1 MCKNRIFSP
10 SIITLLAVF
19 FCLVAVRVEK
29 AAQQEPQSDKSAN
42 KASNPKTSGP
52 QSSGSQTSDSQ
63 SSAPQSSAPQSSG
76 GGAPAKWQII
86 LPKKPQSAGPQ
97 SPGAG
102 AQEQKQEQK
111 QESKPTPAPQAPGKQ
126 SPIQQLRSQLSDKE
140 DQDRVR
146 IGTELVSLPVTVT
159 DAYNRL
165 VTGLDKRHFEVYED
179 KVKQEISFFS
189 DDDSPVNMGII
200 FDVSG
205 SMKGK
210 LERARDALR
219 AFIQTSHSDDDFFLV
234 GFNQRANLLAEFTD
248 GETLINKLTLVDPKG
263 QTALYDAA
271 YLGIEK
277 VKQGRHNRHAMLLIS
292 DGQDNSS
299 RYTYSELRK
308 LLKEAG
314 VQIYCIGIVELG
326 GGSGGTLDLQGQS
339 ILEEI
344 AQVTGGKAFFP
355 RSAAELEDA
364 TTRIALELRHQYS
377 IGYNPT
383 NVKRDGQW
391 HKIKVSVKGPKGLSN
406 LKVQHKEGYY
416 AVAGKSER

>member
-10 SIITLLAVF
+10 SIVILLGVF
-19 FCLVAVRVEK
+19 FCFTAVRIER
-29 AAQQEPQSDKSAN
+29 AAQQEPQPGKS
-42 KASNPKTSGP
+42 SNKTSNNTPGNT
-52 QSSGSQTSDSQ
+52 SGNTS
-63 SSAPQSSAPQSSG
+63 
-76 GGAPAKWQII
+76 GA
-86 LPKKPQSAGPQ
+86 Q
-97 SPGAG
+97 SPGG
-102 AQEQKQEQK
+102 GSPEQKQV
-111 QESKPTPAPQAPGKQ
+111 SKPTPTPAAPGKQ
-126 SPIQQLRSQLSDKE
+126 SPLQQIRSQFG
-140 DQDRVR
+140 DQEGQERQER
-146 IGTELVSLPVTVT
+146 IIERTDLVSLPVTVT

-165 VTGLDKRHFEVYED
+165 VTGLDVHHFEIFED
-179 KVKQEISFFS
+179 KVKQDISFFS
-189 DDDSPVNMGII
+189 DDDAPVSLGII

-210 LERARDALR
+210 IDRARDALK
-219 AFIQTSHSDDDFFLV
+219 AFILTSHNDDDFFLV
-234 GFNQRANLLAEFTD
+234 GFNQRANLVAEFTD
-248 GETLINKLTLVDPKG
+248 GDTLTNKLTLVEPKG

-299 RYTYSELRK
+299 RYTYGELRK
-308 LLKEAG
+308 QLKEAG
-314 VQIYCIGIVELG
+314 VQIYSIGIVEMG
-326 GGSGGTLDLQGQS
+326 GGAGGTLDMQGQA

-344 AQVTGGKAFFP
+344 SQVTGGKAFFP

-391 HKIKVSVKGPKGLSN
+391 HKIKVNVKGPKGLSN

-416 AVAGKSER
+416 AVASKSERG

>member
-1 MCKNRIFSP
+1 MWRNCLCREVSMFKN
-10 SIITLLAVF
+10 AF
-19 FCLVAVRVEK
+19 FRPLYVTAGFLFLCMLVISRHP
-29 AAQQEPQSDKSAN
+29 AAQQN
-42 KASNPKTSGP
+42 RISG
-52 QSSGSQTSDSQ
+52 QSSQNQ
-63 SSAPQSSAPQSSG
+63 
-76 GGAPAKWQII
+76 
-86 LPKKPQSAGPQ
+86 
-97 SPGAG
+97 
-102 AQEQKQEQK
+102 QEP
-111 QESKPTPAPQAPGKQ
+111 KPTPPTNSKI
-126 SPIQQLRSQLSDKE
+126 SPTQQIRSQFGDQN
-140 DQDRVR
+140 DQDKG
-146 IGTELVSLPVTVT
+146 IIIPTEVVSLTVTVT
-159 DAYNRL
+159 DPYNRL
-165 VTGLDKRHFEVYED
+165 VTGLDKQHFEIFED
-179 KVKQEISFFS
+179 KIKQEIRFFN
-189 DDDSPVNMGII
+189 DDDSPVSLGII

-210 LERARDALR
+210 LDRAREALR

-248 GETLINKLTLVDPKG
+248 GETLANKLTLVDARG

-277 VKQGRHNRHAMLLIS
+277 VKQGRHNRHALLMIS

-299 RYTYSELRK
+299 RYTYGELRK

-314 VQIYCIGIVELG
+314 VQIYSIGIVEMG
-326 GGSGGTLDLQGQS
+326 GGAGGTLDMQGQA

-377 IGYNPT
+377 IGYEPT

-406 LKVQHKEGYY
+406 LK
-416 AVAGKSER
+416 

>member
-10 SIITLLAVF
+10 SIVILLAVS
-19 FCLVAVRVEK
+19 FCFIAVGVEQ
-29 AAQQEPQSDKSAN
+29 AAQQEPQPGKS
-42 KASNPKTSGP
+42 SNKTSNNT
-52 QSSGSQTSDSQ
+52 Q
-63 SSAPQSSAPQSSG
+63 
-76 GGAPAKWQII
+76 GA
-86 LPKKPQSAGPQ
+86 Q
-97 SPGAG
+97 SPGSG
-102 AQEQKQEQK
+102 SPEKK
-111 QESKPTPAPQAPGKQ
+111 QESKPTPTPADPGKQ
-126 SPIQQLRSQLSDKE
+126 TPLGQIRSQLGDPATPQGAQ
-140 DQDRVR
+140 QDDR
-146 IGTELVSLPVTVT
+146 IKIPTELVSLPVTVT

-165 VTGLDKRHFEVYED
+165 VTGLDRQHFEIFED
-179 KVKQEISFFS
+179 KVKQDISFFS
-189 DDDSPVNMGII
+189 DDDAPVSLGII

-210 LERARDALR
+210 LDRARDALK
-219 AFIQTSHSDDDFFLV
+219 AFILTSHSDDDFFLV
-234 GFNQRANLLAEFTD
+234 GFNQRANLVAEFTD
-248 GETLINKLTLVDPKG
+248 GDTLANKLTLVDPKG

-299 RYTYSELRK
+299 RYTYGELRK

-314 VQIYCIGIVELG
+314 VQIYCIGIVEMG
-326 GGSGGTLDLQGQS
+326 GGAGGTLDMQGQA

-416 AVAGKSER
+416 AVTNKAER

>member
-1 MCKNRIFSP
+1 MCKNRISGP
-10 SIITLLAVF
+10 LIVTLLAVIL
-19 FCLVAVRVEK
+19 CLIVVRVEQ
-29 AAQQEPQSDKSAN
+29 AAQQEQQPDKSAN
-42 KASNPKTSGP
+42 KESNPQSGP
-52 QSSGSQTSDSQ
+52 
-63 SSAPQSSAPQSSG
+63 PQSSG
-76 GGAPAKWQII
+76 GVGPPRWPIF
-86 LPKKPQSAGPQ
+86 LPRKSQPS
-97 SPGAG
+97 SPKSSGGG
-102 AQEQKQEQK
+102 AQEQKPEQK
-111 QESKPTPAPQAPGKQ
+111 PEQKEESKTAPTPPAPGKQ
-126 SPIQQLRSQLSDKE
+126 SPMQQVRSQLGGQGT
-140 DQDRVR
+140 QDGQ
-146 IGTELVSLPVTVT
+146 IIIPTELVSLPVTVT

-165 VTGLDKRHFEVYED
+165 VTGLDVHNFEIYED

-189 DDDSPVNMGII
+189 DDDAPVNLGIV

-210 LERARDALR
+210 LDRARDALK

-248 GETLINKLTLVDPKG
+248 GDALANKLTLVDPKG

-277 VKQGRHNRHAMLLIS
+277 VKQGRHSRNAILLIS

-299 RYTYSELRK
+299 RYTYGELRK

-314 VQIYCIGIVELG
+314 VQIYCIGIVEM
-326 GGSGGTLDLQGQS
+326 GGSAGGTLDMQGQA

-344 AQVTGGKAFFP
+344 AQTTGGKAFFP
-355 RSAAELEDA
+355 RSSAELEDA

-391 HKIKVSVKGPKGLSN
+391 HKIKVNVKGPKGLSN

-416 AVAGKSER
+416 AVAGKGAQ

>member
-10 SIITLLAVF
+10 PIIFLLAVF
-19 FCLVAVRVEK
+19 FCLIAVRVEQ
-29 AAQQEPQSDKSAN
+29 AAQQGPQPDKSAT
-42 KASNPKTSGP
+42 KESNSQQSGP
-52 QSSGSQTSDSQ
+52 QSSGDVAPARWPIFLPKKSQPSG
-63 SSAPQSSAPQSSG
+63 PQSSG
-76 GGAPAKWQII
+76 G
-86 LPKKPQSAGPQ
+86 
-97 SPGAG
+97 G

-111 QESKPTPAPQAPGKQ
+111 QEPRTTPTPPAPPAPEKQ
-126 SPIQQLRSQLSDKE
+126 SPLQPLRPQTSNPA
-140 DQDRVR
+140 DQEAPF
-146 IGTELVSLPVTVT
+146 TERTDLVSLPVTVT

-165 VTGLDKRHFEVYED
+165 VTGLDRHHFEVYED

-189 DDDSPVNMGII
+189 DDDAPVNLGIV

-210 LERARDALR
+210 LDRARDALK

-248 GETLINKLTLVDPKG
+248 GEALASKLTLVDPKG

-277 VKQGRHNRHAMLLIS
+277 VKQGRHNRNAILLIS

-299 RYTYSELRK
+299 RYTYGELRK

-314 VQIYCIGIVELG
+314 VQIYCIGIVEIG
-326 GGSGGTLDLQGQS
+326 GGAGGTLDMQGQA

-344 AQVTGGKAFFP
+344 AQTTGGKAFFP
-355 RSAAELEDA
+355 KSGAELEEI
-364 TTRIALELRHQYS
+364 TSRIALELRHQYS
-377 IGYNPT
+377 IGYIPT
-383 NVKRDGQW
+383 NVKHDGQW
-391 HKIKVSVKGPKGLSN
+391 HKVKVNVKPPKGWPTT
-406 LKVQHKEGYY
+406 LKALHKEGYY
-416 AVAGKSER
+416 AGASGAIK